1 MDRPETEFRRMEDAL
16 FQTPNPAQI
25 AIIDRGVETSYARLQ
40 EHVQGFATKLLSEG
54 AGPGDRVAIY
64 LDKSLESVVALFGI
78 WRTGAIA
85 VPIHPVLKAR
95 QVEYIVE
102 DSGAAR
108 LVSDRRKLSRLR
120 ADADRLP
127 PTLEVDLAPE
137 GDGGGHSET
146 SDEHAVLGAAQDAL
160 GSEERAAILYTSGS
174 TGRPKGI
181 LLSHQ
186 NLLAGARIVAQ
197 YLEITDRDRILSVT
211 PFSFDYGLNQ
221 LLSAILCN
229 ATLVLARSN
238 FPPDICQLLEDHE
251 ITGLA
256 AVPPLWIQLRGRMSP
271 FPTKSF
277 PHLRYM
283 TNTGGVLPEDIIQAY
298 RSQLPHTKIVLMYGL
313 SEAFRSTYLP
323 PEQLAGRPTSMG
335 QAIPE
340 TTLYVVDEDGN
351 EVPPDTLGE
360 LVHRGPTVA
369 LGYWQNPE
377 ATAKAFRPDPVRK
390 DGEIVVFSGDRVRRD
405 AEGYF
410 FFAGRSDQMLKCQGY
425 RLSPEEVEEHLFESG
440 LLREV
445 VVVGRPD
452 PEAGQRIVAHLVAG
466 PDYTEKAFLLYCRQ
480 HMPSHMVPSEIVVHE
495 ALPRTPSGKFDRK
508 QLAS

>member
-1 MDRPETEFRRMEDAL
+1 MEDPL
-16 FQTPNPAQI
+16 FRSKNPAHI
-25 AIIDRGVETSYARLQ
+25 AIIDRGIETSYERLQ
-40 EHVQGFATKLLSEG
+40 NHVQGFASKILHQGVS
-54 AGPGDRVAIY
+54 PGERVAIY

-78 WRTGAIA
+78 WRAGAIA

-95 QVEYIVE
+95 QVEHILE

-108 LVSDRRKLSRLR
+108 MVSDRRKLARLR
-120 ADADRLP
+120 ADPDRLP
-127 PTLEVDLAPE
+127 PTLEVGLEIDGARDGQAVPVSAPDMLS
-137 GDGGGHSET
+137 GSRF
-146 SDEHAVLGAAQDAL
+146 SPAQ
-160 GSEERAAILYTSGS
+160 EERAAILYTSGS

-181 LLSHQ
+181 LLSHR
-186 NLLAGARIVAQ
+186 NLLAGARIVAH
-197 YLEITDRDRILSVT
+197 YLEITDRERILSVT

-221 LLSAILCN
+221 LLSSVLCN
-229 ATLVLARSN
+229 ATLVLSRSN
-238 FPPDICQLLEDHE
+238 FPSDLCQLLEEHE

-283 TNTGGVLPEDIIQAY
+283 TNTGGVLPEDVIQAY

-323 PEQLAGRPTSMG
+323 PEQLAARPTSMG

-340 TTLYVVDEDGN
+340 TTLYVVDKAGN
-351 EVPPDTLGE
+351 EVPPDTIGE

-369 LGYWQNPE
+369 MGYWENPE
-377 ATAKAFRPDPVRK
+377 ATAHVFRRDPVQK

-410 FFAGRSDQMLKCQGY
+410 FFAGRADQMLKCRGY
-425 RLSPEEVEEHLFESG
+425 RLSPEEVEGHLFESG

-452 PEAGQRIVAHLVAG
+452 PEAGQLIVAHLVG
-466 PDYTEKAFLLYCRQ
+466 TPDYTENAFVLYCRQ
-480 HMPSHMVPSEIVVHE
+480 QMPSHMVPSEIVVHE

-508 QLAS
+508 RLG